1 MKKFN
6 LKDYKE
12 NSQIVTKE
20 GNIPVTILSTDSDI
34 YSPSG
39 MHFPVVALAHQKDI
53 GDVVIVADE
62 NGVGT
67 PYRDFDFPSDAYD
80 LYFVTHHFGWVAVL
94 LLSENVETKTQNSII
109 FDTKGE
115 AESWAE
121 IYKRHF
127 EENDDCKVLGSHIV
141 EFEWYD

>member
-1 MKKFN
+1 MEKFN
-6 LKDYKE
+6 LKNYKE

-20 GNIPVTILSTDSDI
+20 GIPVTILSTDSSI
-34 YSPSG
+34 YSSSG
-39 MHFPVVALAHQKDI
+39 MHFPVVALVHQGDI

-67 PYRDFDFPSDAYD
+67 LYRDFDFPSDAYD
-80 LYFVTHHFGWVAVL
+80 LYFATHRFGWVAVL
-94 LLSENVETKTQNSII
+94 LLSDNAKTKTLNSTIL
-109 FDTKGE
+109 DTKGE

-121 IYKRHF
+121 SYKRHF
-127 EENDDCKVLGSHIV
+127 ERNDDCKVLSSHFV